1 MPAQAQVGSIEA
13 LESFRSDLILCVG
26 QMRPVIDE
34 SSMEVMRVRN
44 WLEHEARAHWT
55 EQLRR
60 RRLKF
65 EEAQA
70 ELFNARV
77 SLMKDSCI
85 IPQMHLQKAQVAMRE
100 AEKKLAAIKKWL
112 RDLEPLTEPLLK
124 QVEQLRG
131 YLTADLGR
139 AVASLT
145 ENVKLLEKYAAITAA
160 TSGKI
165 AT

>member
-1 MPAQAQVGSIEA
+1 
-13 LESFRSDLILCVG
+13 
-26 QMRPVIDE
+26 MRPVIDE
-34 SSMEVMRVRN
+34 SGMEVMRVRN

-85 IPQMHLQKAQVAMRE
+85 IPQMQVQKAQRSVRE
-100 AEKKLAAIKKWL
+100 AEQKLAAIKKWL
-112 RDLEPLTEPLLK
+112 RELEPLTEPLLK
-124 QVEQLRG
+124 QIEQLRG
-131 YLTADLGR
+131 FLTADLGR
-139 AVASLT
+139 AVASLA
-145 ENVKLLEKYAAITAA
+145 ENVKLLERYAKITAA
-160 TSGKI
+160 SHGHVGQ
-165 AT
+165 